1 MFKTTK
7 AIIAGIILATMP
19 LVAAAQ
25 GKIAVLSIAEAIINT
40 DHAQGRIKALRDSAD
55 YTKEKNEFDELKKEG
70 QALLEKFKREKDVM
84 SAEQQAELNKKVQL
98 KREDLEHVARKLQE
112 REKALQQSLMM
123 EMAPKA
129 RAIVEELIKTEGI
142 GLLLDQ
148 QAAMHADSSYNITPK
163 VTDKLNQSEQK

>member
-7 AIIAGIILATMP
+7 AIIAGIILATLP
-19 LVAAAQ
+19 LMAAAQ

-40 DHAQGRIKALRDSAD
+40 DYAQQQIKAMRASAD
-55 YTKEKNEFDELKKEG
+55 YMKEKKEFDDLKQEG
-70 QALLEKFKREKDVM
+70 QAMLDKFKREKDVM
-84 SAEQQAELNKKVQL
+84 SVEQQAELNKKVQM

-112 REKALQQSLMM
+112 REKEMQQRLMM

-163 VTDKLNQSEQK
+163 VTDKLNQAEQK